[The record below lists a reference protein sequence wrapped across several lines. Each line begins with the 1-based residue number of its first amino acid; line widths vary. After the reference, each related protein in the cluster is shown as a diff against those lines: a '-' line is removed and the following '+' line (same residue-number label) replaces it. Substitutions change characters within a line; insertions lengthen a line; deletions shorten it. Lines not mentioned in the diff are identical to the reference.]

1 MPFVLPAVKSP
12 SSTTEGEQR
21 RPSPP
26 ASPRSF
32 NFFARPST
40 SAAPAQAAAAPAGRD
55 HIDQEP
61 RLAPEA
67 DTQPPERPGA
77 TATPSRFSFGPSRLA
92 AAPSQSSL
100 SSPQAS
106 PQTRSTA
113 SFGAPT
119 APRATAPAHA
129 EHPAAG
135 FSFGATVRPITQAVR
150 EYTDQQWA
158 IIRAEA
164 DIVVAEAKAGSGKT
178 TTAVGYTVA
187 RPHLR
192 TLYLAFNRANAKA
205 AQGKFPRHVTS
216 MTTHAVAY
224 SALTQNQRSRVENI
238 WKPATV
244 RKDMASIGLNVRYR
258 EAAITQR
265 ILTSFFASRDIEPSA
280 AHADD
285 ARKVLNAQD
294 YTVEQCVRYA
304 GRVWEAMKDKA
315 GQITIPH
322 DAYLKMFVQSKPNL
336 GFQLLVFDEAQDA
349 NPVTAQLV
357 ELQREFGTKLLYLGD
372 RHQSIYAFRGATNA
386 MEGLPAGATVLPL
399 TQSWRFGP
407 QTAYTANV
415 LLAELKGEIN
425 PIEGLGTDAPW
436 REGAPYTLLSRT
448 NAELI
453 KQTVARRGRGVH
465 WVGGIEGYKVHIL
478 EDAWRLRSSQRTDI
492 REPFIR
498 DHFASWQE
506 FEEYGKE
513 TKDPEVKILV
523 ELVDEYR
530 DEIPQLVAE
539 LIQNEE
545 KTDKFADL
553 VVATGHKAKGLE
565 WDQVKIAD
573 DFTVL
578 EKAEATLA
586 EFGRDD
592 GQLMMREDGTDQE
605 INLLYVAL
613 TRALKCC
620 QLNSE
625 TLAWLADLPAHRQ
638 RRDEADMRVAAAARQ
653 RLGAEVERVRRETI
667 EVANNAFI
675 HLTPPRF

>member
-1 MPFVLPAVKSP
+1 MSFVLPAVKSP

-26 ASPRSF
+26 ARSF
-32 NFFARPST
+32 SFFARPPAAQASAAPSPASQEPIAQEARPAPAAVSQPAPRPVVPASPPRFNFGPPRT
-40 SAAPAQAAAAPAGRD
+40 AAAPAQA
-55 HIDQEP
+55 DQ
-61 RLAPEA
+61 
-67 DTQPPERPGA
+67 T
-77 TATPSRFSFGPSRLA
+77 
-92 AAPSQSSL
+92 
-100 SSPQAS
+100 SPQQSRPA
-106 PQTRSTA
+106 A
-113 SFGAPT
+113 SFGAPVARGT
-119 APRATAPAHA
+119 PVPARAAAPAK
-129 EHPAAG
+129 G
-135 FSFGATVRPITQAVR
+135 FSFGSPVRSIAQAVR
-150 EYTDQQWA
+150 EYTGQQQA
-158 IIRAEA
+158 IIDAEA

-178 TTAVGYTVA
+178 TTAVGYTEA

-224 SALTQNQRSRVENI
+224 SVLSQDQRSRVENI
-238 WKPATV
+238 WKPATI
-244 RKDMASIGLNVRYR
+244 RKDMERIGLNVRYR

-265 ILTSFFASRDIEPSA
+265 ILTSFFASRDTEPSA
-280 AHADD
+280 AHADE

-304 GRVWEAMKDKA
+304 SRVWDAMKDKA

-336 GFQLLVFDEAQDA
+336 GYQLLVFDEAQDA
-349 NPVTAQLV
+349 NPITAQLV
-357 ELQREFGTKLLYLGD
+357 EMQREFGTKLLYLGD

-386 MEGLPAGATVLPL
+386 MEGLPGDATVLPL

-407 QTAYTANV
+407 QTARTAN
-415 LLAELKGEIN
+415 LILSELKGEIN
-425 PIEGLGTDAPW
+425 QIEGLGTDAPW

-453 KQTVARRGRGVH
+453 KQAVARRGRGVH

-478 EDAWRLRSSQRTDI
+478 EDAWRLRSNQRTDI

-498 DHFASWQE
+498 DHFTSWQE
-506 FEEYGKE
+506 FEDYGKE

-523 ELVDEYR
+523 ELVDQYR

-539 LIQNEE
+539 LRANEE

-586 EFGRDD
+586 EFGRADA
-592 GQLMMREDGTDQE
+592 QLVMREDGTDQE
-605 INLLYVAL
+605 INLLYVAV
-613 TRALKCC
+613 TRAMKSC

-625 TLAWLADLPAHRQ
+625 TLAWIADLPGHRQ
-638 RRDEADMRVAAAARQ
+638 RRDEADRRVAAAFRQ
-653 RLGAEVERVRRETI
+653 RVGAEVARARQDML
-667 EVANNAFI
+667 EVTENAFI

>member
-32 NFFARPST
+32 NFFTRPST
-40 SAAPAQAAAAPAGRD
+40 AAPANVAPAPTGRDRVEQGPRPGPEAVPKSSQRPAAP
-55 HIDQEP
+55 
-61 RLAPEA
+61 
-67 DTQPPERPGA
+67 
-77 TATPSRFSFGPSRLA
+77 ATPSRFSFGPSRLA
-92 AAPSQSSL
+92 AAPSQVAASSQ
-100 SSPQAS
+100 QAS
-106 PQTRSTA
+106 PQTRSAA
-113 SFGAPT
+113 SFGAPA
-119 APRATAPAHA
+119 APRATAPST
-129 EHPAAG
+129 G
-135 FSFGATVRPITQAVR
+135 FSFGATVRPVAQAVR
-150 EYTDQQWA
+150 EYTAQQRA
-158 IIRAEA
+158 IIEEDA
-164 DIVVAEAKAGSGKT
+164 DIVVAEAYAGTGKT
-178 TTAVGYTVA
+178 TTAVGYTEA

-192 TLYLAFNRANAKA
+192 TLYLAFASANAKA
-205 AQGKFPRHVTS
+205 AKGRFPRDHVTV

-224 SALTQNQRSRVENI
+224 SVLSQAQRSRVEKI
-238 WKPATV
+238 WKAATV
-244 RKDMASIGLNVRYR
+244 RKDMATIGLNVRYR

-265 ILTSFFASRDIEPSA
+265 ILTSFFASRDAEPSA
-280 AHADD
+280 VHAEE

-304 GRVWEAMKDKA
+304 NRVWSAMKDRD

-322 DAYLKMFVQSKPNL
+322 DAYLKWFVQSKPNL
-336 GFQLLVFDEAQDA
+336 GYQLIIFDEAQDA
-349 NPVTAQLV
+349 NPITAQLV
-357 ELQREFGTKLLYLGD
+357 EMQREFGTKLLYLGD

-386 MEGLPAGATVLPL
+386 MEGLPDDAAVLPL

-407 QTAYTANV
+407 QTAKIANLV
-415 LLAELKGEIN
+415 LSELKGETKQ
-425 PIEGLGTDAPW
+425 IEGLGSDAPW
-436 REGAPYTLLSRT
+436 REGAPYALLSRT

-453 KQTVARRGRGVH
+453 KQAVARRGRGVH

-478 EDAWRLRSSQRTDI
+478 EDAWRLRSNQRTDI

-523 ELVDEYR
+523 ELVDQYR

-539 LIQNEE
+539 LIENEE

-578 EKAEATLA
+578 EKAEATMA
-586 EFGRDD
+586 EFGRAD
-592 GQLMMREDGTDQE
+592 GQLVMREDGTDQE
-605 INLLYVAL
+605 LNLLYVVL
-613 TRALKCC
+613 TRAMKSC

-625 TLAWLADLPAHRQ
+625 TLAWIADLPAHRQ

-653 RLGAEVERVRRETI
+653 RIGAEVERVRRETI
-667 EVANNAFI
+667 EVANNAFV